1 MILQHRVYRSCEA
14 AHGPNLSISRHKR
27 RAPVLRETA
36 GAVSGGW
43 CNEFHMSLWGKNR
56 VLIAMTSVA
65 FGGRSAG
72 LAEKIGGECSI
83 APVLPEI
90 QTNLSIMQT
99 RTTGSHDGCSDRK
112 FGHEPSIH
120 RLSVFLETGAAELA
134 ANAGRGI

>member
-1 MILQHRVYRSCEA
+1 MEE
-14 AHGPNLSISRHKR
+14 G
-27 RAPVLRETA
+27 TA

-72 LAEKIGGECSI
+72 LAEKIGGGQTI

-90 QTNLSIMQT
+90 QTSLSNMKT
-99 RTTGSHDGCSDRK
+99 GMTGSHDGCSDRK
-112 FGHEPSIH
+112 SGHEPSIH
-120 RLSVFLETGAAELA
+120 RLSVFFKTGADELA
-134 ANAGRGI
+134 AIAGRGF

>member
-1 MILQHRVYRSCEA
+1 M
-14 AHGPNLSISRHKR
+14 
-27 RAPVLRETA
+27 LREAA
-36 GAVSGGW
+36 GAVSVGW

-72 LAEKIGGECSI
+72 LAEKIGGECSV

-90 QTNLSIMQT
+90 QTSLSIMQT

-112 FGHEPSIH
+112 SGHEPSIH

-134 ANAGRGI
+134 AHAGRGI